1 MKSFLEKASVG
12 YEYELVY
19 NDFLRTAVPLD
30 IDIDYLVLLVIFLS
44 FFRTWKRSSW
54 IEIFSASLPS
64 SARSRPLLGA
74 AVVGTGFWLKALA
87 LDLCLR
93 RGWTRGWVCISQD
106 RCERRLALYES
117 GGRKV

>member
-30 IDIDYLVLLVIFLS
+30 MDIDFSGLFSDFLR

-74 AVVGTGFWLKALA
+74 AVVGTGFWLAILNLVLA
-87 LDLCLR
+87 
-93 RGWTRGWVCISQD
+93 S
-106 RCERRLALYES
+106 
-117 GGRKV
+117 